1 MFSVLLSNKIGIRS
15 YYFPQLEEACQ
26 YAYQHKDEFC
36 SISIDGCFIYNNM
49 RIEDKRV
56 VFENIWAKELLG

>member
-36 SISIDGCFIYNNM
+36 SISIDGRLYTTI
-49 RIEDKRV
+49 
-56 VFENIWAKELLG
+56 